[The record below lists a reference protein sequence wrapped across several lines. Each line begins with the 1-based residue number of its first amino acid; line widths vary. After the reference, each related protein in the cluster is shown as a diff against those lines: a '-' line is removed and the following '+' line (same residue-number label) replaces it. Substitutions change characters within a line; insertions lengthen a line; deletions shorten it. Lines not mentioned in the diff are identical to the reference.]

1 MVVKKKKGHFRSM
14 DYSRV
19 KTAQLVTLHFL
30 NLQPSIYLLMNTSL
44 TDQPTAPTKQDVVN
58 LKWSDT

>member
-1 MVVKKKKGHFRSM
+1 MVVKKGHFQGM
-14 DYSRV
+14 DYFRV
-19 KTAQLVTLHFL
+19 KTAELVTLHFL

-44 TDQPTAPTKQDVVN
+44 TDPPTARTKQDVVN